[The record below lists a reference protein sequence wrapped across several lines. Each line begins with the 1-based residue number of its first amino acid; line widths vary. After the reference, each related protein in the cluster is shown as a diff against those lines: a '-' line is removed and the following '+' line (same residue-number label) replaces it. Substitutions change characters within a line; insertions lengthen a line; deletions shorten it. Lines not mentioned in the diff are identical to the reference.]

1 MHQMTVRLC
10 VWNQEAKAN
19 SCSWCRL
26 HIVGVTDQLVHQHV
40 ARERY
45 LQAVMQL
52 ETEVRMHRFTSVACE
67 MQPVC
72 QPQSF

>member
-1 MHQMTVRLC
+1 M
-10 VWNQEAKAN
+10 
-19 SCSWCRL
+19 
-26 HIVGVTDQLVHQHV
+26 GVTDQLVHQHV

-52 ETEVRMHRFTSVACE
+52 ETEVRMRRFTSVACE

-72 QPQSF
+72 QPQSFEGSMLKAPLGLARWRRIWREVRA